1 MTDVN
6 REALPSDADD
16 RLAHG
21 TYAPLDE
28 TVPITRES
36 EVVTVPPAGVEKHGT
51 HTLEPVAVM
60 PPIVTVVVFP
70 YCVHAS
76 APVDGSDRED
86 RIVPELDLTVS
97 RVSEAADRVKG
108 EAPSPTRSTT
118 MDEAGNTVCVGV
130 GVPDDEAVED
140 GVFVGVRVPVG
151 VTVAAGDDVGT

>member
-21 TYAPLDE
+21 AYAPLEE

-36 EVVTVPPAGVEKHGT
+36 AVVTVPPAGVEKHGT

-60 PPIVTVVVFP
+60 PPIVTVVVLP

-97 RVSEAADRVKG
+97 RVSGAADSVKG
-108 EAPSPTRSTT
+108 EAPSPTRNTT

-130 GVPDDEAVED
+130 GVPDDDAVED
-140 GVFVGVRVPVG
+140 GVFVAVRVPVG
-151 VTVAAGDDVGT
+151 VTVATGDDVGT